1 MMLKKLRER
10 IIVMYTYD
18 IRQWLIFFYIYC
30 FLGWCF
36 ESTYVSIKEKKW
48 VNRGFMKGPF
58 LPIYGSGAI
67 CVLVA
72 SLPFKQWPV
81 AVYFGGAIAATLL
94 ELVTGIVMESLFKVR
109 YWDYTPKP
117 FNYKGYICLGSSI
130 TWGFFSLGMV
140 YIFHKPIEKFVFLFS
155 NNALT
160 IIAVVVTGYV
170 SIDFA
175 RSFKT
180 AMDLRNMLV
189 KAEQVLEEIRRLQKR
204 IEVIETFKQ
213 LDLQQKAKSAL
224 EKKPRLMECLE
235 DIQQRVDTIRHSAP
249 TEYLEQFKD
258 EIADVKEKAIIFK
271 ERLSNQ
277 FSYDKIA
284 MLKRNPSATSKQYQS
299 ILDEIRTAEKKYK

>member
-1 MMLKKLRER
+1 
-10 IIVMYTYD
+10 MYTYD

-36 ESTYVSIKEKKW
+36 ESTYVSIKEKKL

-58 LPIYGSGAI
+58 LPIYGAGAI

-72 SLPFKQWPV
+72 SLPFKQWPL
-81 AVYFGGAIAATLL
+81 AVYFGGAFAATAL
-94 ELVTGIVMESLFKVR
+94 ELVTGIVMENLFKVR
-109 YWDYTPKP
+109 YWDYTSKR

-155 NNALT
+155 DNALT
-160 IIAVVVTGYV
+160 IITVVVTGYV

-180 AMDLRNMLV
+180 AMDLRNMLE
-189 KAEQVLEEIRRLQKR
+189 KAEQVLEEIHRLQKR

-213 LDLQQKAKSAL
+213 LDLQQKAKNAL
-224 EKKPRLMECLE
+224 EKKPKLMEYLE
-235 DIQQRVDTIRHSAP
+235 DIQERIDAIRHTAP

-258 EIADVKEKAIIFK
+258 EMADVKEKAIIFK

-277 FSYDKIA
+277 FSYDKIE
-284 MLKRNPSATSKQYQS
+284 MLKRNPGATSKQYQS
-299 ILDEIRTAEKKYK
+299 ILDEIKTAEKKCK